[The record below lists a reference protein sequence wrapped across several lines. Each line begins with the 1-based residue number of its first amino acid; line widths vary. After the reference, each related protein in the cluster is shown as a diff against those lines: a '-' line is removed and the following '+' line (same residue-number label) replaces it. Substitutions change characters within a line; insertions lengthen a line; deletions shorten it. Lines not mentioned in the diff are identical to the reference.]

1 MAISINHDEYVEL
14 REQLENDF
22 NSVYRRIN
30 DCNNIVTSEEDKI
43 DKLQNSITEL
53 KVEQAKPNTR
63 LAILIAIL
71 SAIGVPIL
79 SVCIKLLF
87 GS

>member
-1 MAISINHDEYVEL
+1 MAITINHDEYVEL

-53 KVEQAKPNTR
+53 KVEQAKTNTR

>member
-1 MAISINHDEYVEL
+1 MAITINHDEYVEL

-22 NSVYRRIN
+22 NSVYRRID

-53 KVEQAKPNTR
+53 KVEQAKTNTR

>member
-1 MAISINHDEYVEL
+1 MAISINHNEYVEL

-22 NSVYRRIN
+22 NSVYRRID
-30 DCNNIVTSEEDKI
+30 DCSNIVTSEEDKI
-43 DKLQNSITEL
+43 EKLQNSITEL
-53 KVEQAKPNTR
+53 KVEQAKTNTR

>member
-53 KVEQAKPNTR
+53 KVEQAKTNTR

-79 SVCIKLLF
+79 SVCIKFLF

>member
-43 DKLQNSITEL
+43 DKLQNTITEL
-53 KVEQAKPNTR
+53 KVEQAKTNTR

>member
-53 KVEQAKPNTR
+53 KVEQAKTNTR